1 MIDNIILAS
10 KSAIRKKVL
19 EDANFKVRAEPSN
32 VDEEEIKLSMMA
44 NGASCIAIAKSLA
57 TQSK

>member
-32 VDEEEIKLSMMA
+32 VDEEEIYHTVALSL
-44 NGASCIAIAKSLA
+44 SLLSAIL
-57 TQSK
+57 